1 MRDVYLQEAV
11 AVGLETELS
20 RLGEK
25 ECYYNALPAS
35 LITKRDRMV
44 KLLSDVGMVPTVPDG
59 SYFIVADF
67 SNIGR
72 SYFVF
77 TLAPRVKCEG
87 SEGKNSGFLWI
98 CLSVRACN

>member
-1 MRDVYLQEAV
+1 MRPVTKYVYLQEAV
-11 AVGLETELS
+11 AVGLETELA

-25 ECYYNALPAS
+25 ESYYKALPAS

-44 KLLSDVGMVPTVPDG
+44 KLLSGVGMVPTVPDG

-72 SYFVF
+72 WYFF
-77 TLAPRVKCEG
+77 ILE
-87 SEGKNSGFLWI
+87 
-98 CLSVRACN
+98 